1 MWACGP
7 CVTYGRTD
15 LGRFCGTIGRVA
27 VSESA
32 AEGNYIAILLT
43 MLSNKCHHIM
53 GSITPRRRWLNGGSL
68 RFLSI
73 SSSSV
78 HQHTK
83 SPFITTTQA
92 NNHNDMLCCITQ
104 HLQPS
109 INNHYCQQLS
119 SFSTKVR
126 RRRRDGG
133 GVSIPIDIEENNDDD
148 APSPTTTTDSSAALS
163 SQQFHIEANLLLDKV
178 ESAMIKLLD
187 YNNGLE
193 IERHPPTSFIS
204 TDSASNDDSDADADD
219 DDENNNQQPQEHSG
233 QLSIQVESSGD
244 LYWGGGTYWLT
255 IQSEGH
261 FVTLQSLSG
270 SYTYV
275 YNTSTKEW
283 VGDEDGHSLLGML
296 TRDWIRQAKGVPDF

>member
-1 MWACGP
+1 
-7 CVTYGRTD
+7 
-15 LGRFCGTIGRVA
+15 
-27 VSESA
+27 
-32 AEGNYIAILLT
+32 
-43 MLSNKCHHIM
+43 M
-53 GSITPRRRWLNGGSL
+53 GSITPRRWWLNGGSL

-83 SPFITTTQA
+83 SPFITTTQTQA
-92 NNHNDMLCCITQ
+92 NNNHNDMLCCITQ

-109 INNHYCQQLS
+109 INNHCQQLS

-133 GVSIPIDIEENNDDD
+133 GVSIPIDIEENNNDD
-148 APSPTTTTDSSAALS
+148 APSPTTTADFSAALS

-187 YNNGLE
+187 CNNGLE

-204 TDSASNDDSDADADD
+204 TDSASNDDDDDDD

-244 LYWGGGTYWLT
+244 LFWGGGTYWLT
-255 IQSEGH
+255 IQSEGQ

-275 YNTSTKEW
+275 YNTSTNEW